1 MVSPI
6 ISRPIYKIKPPKEDP
21 PEKDPDEGDDENKI
35 PDNVFEEFKVLCAL
49 KLGDGI
55 LIEIQDGSAMDSPIN
70 RQNEIES
77 NKQLLAEESVSS
89 DPSIQ
94 KFLNKFGSN
103 IKEGSI
109 KPIN

>member
-1 MVSPI
+1 MCI
-6 ISRPIYKIKPPKEDP
+6 RDRN
-21 PEKDPDEGDDENKI
+21 GT
-35 PDNVFEEFKVLCAL
+35 
-49 KLGDGI
+49 
-55 LIEIQDGSAMDSPIN
+55 AMNSPIN

>member
-1 MVSPI
+1 MSPFARNYFGYL
-6 ISRPIYKIKPPKEDP
+6 SFKELNNNTLILL
-21 PEKDPDEGDDENKI
+21 KNDDENKI

-55 LIEIQDGSAMDSPIN
+55 LIEIENGSAIDSPIN